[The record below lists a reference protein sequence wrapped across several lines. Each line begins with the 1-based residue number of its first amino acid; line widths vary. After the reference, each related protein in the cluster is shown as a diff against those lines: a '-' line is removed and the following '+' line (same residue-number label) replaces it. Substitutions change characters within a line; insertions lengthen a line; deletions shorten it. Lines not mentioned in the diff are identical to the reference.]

1 MALEEAEILRK
12 RAYAFLRNAERLF
25 EEGEYDLAAFSIEQF
40 CQLLVKYKLLIKTGS
55 YPRSHSLMRLLR
67 ELSKAVPERNLTSF
81 INSNVM
87 YLTKIE
93 DAYIGSRY
101 LPRIYEKREV
111 EELLRFA
118 KVFKEVVD
126 SV

>member
-101 LPRIYEKREV
+101 LPRIYERREV

>member
-55 YPRSHSLMRLLR
+55 YPRPHSLMRLLR

-101 LPRIYEKREV
+101 LPRIYERREV

-118 KVFKEVVD
+118 RVFKEVVD